1 MPAFHF
7 HPISFAKKKAPS
19 LPLIS
24 ENNAPFQYTE
34 AYKSLRTSL
43 KFISEKEQAHSFVV
57 ASAIPDENASSTA
70 LNLAISLANDSK
82 RVIIVDC
89 DLRRPSLQNIL
100 SADANAAGLVH
111 VLTGKKQ
118 LENVIYKCDNLNLS
132 VLPAGETPA
141 NPSELLDQPQM
152 KDVIQTLKAQFD
164 YVILTA
170 PPVSILT
177 DATIVGQYVDGALLV
192 VRSKF
197 APREDVQLAKHKLE
211 SVHIPIF
218 GVILTQFNT
227 RKTNKTSGY
236 AHMHRYQY

>member
-7 HPISFAKKKAPS
+7 KPFSFAKNKAQS

-24 ENNAPFQYTE
+24 ENKAPFQYAE
-34 AYKSLRTSL
+34 AYKSLRTNL
-43 KFISEKEQAHSFVV
+43 KFIAAKNNAHSFVIT
-57 ASAIPDENASSTA
+57 SAIPDEDASSTA
-70 LNLAISLANDSK
+70 LNLAISLASDNK

-89 DLRRPSLQNIL
+89 DLRRPSLQNML
-100 SADANAAGLVH
+100 SVPANVPGLVH
-111 VLTGKKQ
+111 ILTDEKK
-118 LENVIYKCDNLNLS
+118 LENSIYQCEDLNLS
-132 VLPAGETPA
+132 VLPAGETPF
-141 NPSELLDQPQM
+141 NPSELLDLPQM
-152 KDVIQTLKAQFD
+152 KDVIQTLNTQFD

-170 PPVSILT
+170 PPVSIVT
-177 DATIVGQYVDGALLV
+177 DAAILGQYVDGALLV

-218 GVILTQFNT
+218 GVILTEFNT

>member
-7 HPISFAKKKAPS
+7 KPFSFTKKKAQS

-24 ENNAPFQYTE
+24 ENKAPFQYTE
-34 AYKSLRTSL
+34 AYKSLRTNL
-43 KFISEKEQAHSFVV
+43 KFIAAKNNAHSFVIT
-57 ASAIPDENASSTA
+57 SAIPDEDASSTA
-70 LNLAISLANDSK
+70 LNLAISLASDNK

-89 DLRRPSLQNIL
+89 DLRRPSLQNML
-100 SADANAAGLVH
+100 SVSANAPGLVH
-111 VLTGKKQ
+111 VLTGEKT
-118 LENVIYKCDNLNLS
+118 LENAIYQCEDLNLS
-132 VLPAGETPA
+132 VLPAGETPF
-141 NPSELLDQPQM
+141 NPSELLDLPQM
-152 KDVIQTLKAQFD
+152 KDVIQTLNAQFD

-170 PPVSILT
+170 PPVSIVT
-177 DATIVGQYVDGALLV
+177 DAAILGQYVDGALLV

-197 APREDVQLAKHKLE
+197 APREDVQLAKRKLE

-218 GVILTQFNT
+218 GVILTEFNT